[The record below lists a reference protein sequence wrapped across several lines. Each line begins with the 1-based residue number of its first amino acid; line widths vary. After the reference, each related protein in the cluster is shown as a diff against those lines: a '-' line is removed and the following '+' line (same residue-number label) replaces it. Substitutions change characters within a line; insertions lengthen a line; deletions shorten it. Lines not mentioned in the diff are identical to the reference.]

1 MTKSKTAY
9 EKYLNDFYKNEV
21 NIDTAINALIYLQ
34 SKKYCMK
41 MAERK
46 TKHMIIN
53 GRAGSVLRLR
63 DPIAFNVGYNEWN
76 P

>member
-1 MTKSKTAY
+1 MKKTKTAY
-9 EKYLNDFYKNEV
+9 EKYLNDLYENEMKT
-21 NIDTAINALIYLQ
+21 DAAINALIYLQ

-41 MAERK
+41 MAKQK

-53 GRAGSVLRLR
+53 GHAGSVLRFR